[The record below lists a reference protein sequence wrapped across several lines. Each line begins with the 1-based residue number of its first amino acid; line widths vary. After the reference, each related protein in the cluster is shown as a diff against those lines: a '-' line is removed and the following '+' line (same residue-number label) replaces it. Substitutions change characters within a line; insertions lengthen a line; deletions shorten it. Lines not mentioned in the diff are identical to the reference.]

1 MNLAVPCDSAVHMQT
16 TAPLVHRCP
25 FRDEVDEGFIELTWV
40 TAGST
45 LELHALHAW
54 LAGFEHDVISH
65 EGITADIAE
74 HLGALPGI
82 DDVQV
87 VTRWRTAG
95 AEVVVR
101 RAVPRERLIG
111 TGA

>member
-1 MNLAVPCDSAVHMQT
+1 MNLAVPCRGAVVCMV

-25 FRDEVDEGFIELTWV
+25 FRDEADEGHIELTWA

-54 LAGFEHDVISH
+54 LASFHSDVISH
-65 EGITADIAE
+65 EDLTADIAE
-74 HLGALPGI
+74 HLAELPGI

-87 VTRWRTAG
+87 TTRWTTAG
-95 AEVVVR
+95 VEVVVR

-111 TGA
+111 AGA